1 MWELPQ
7 PVILRALHTEVT
19 SRGNQHT
26 CIQVACAT
34 VGSTTDTQPDHLEWT
49 PEYRSRIQMF
59 AGLDAAA
66 GMFHLRLVGRVQTR
80 ITAADAAD
88 RAELVVQDWSRLRSI
103 R

>member
-1 MWELPQ
+1 
-7 PVILRALHTEVT
+7 
-19 SRGNQHT
+19 
-26 CIQVACAT
+26 
-34 VGSTTDTQPDHLEWT
+34 
-49 PEYRSRIQMF
+49 MF

-66 GMFHLRLVGRVQTR
+66 GMFHLRLVGRVQPR